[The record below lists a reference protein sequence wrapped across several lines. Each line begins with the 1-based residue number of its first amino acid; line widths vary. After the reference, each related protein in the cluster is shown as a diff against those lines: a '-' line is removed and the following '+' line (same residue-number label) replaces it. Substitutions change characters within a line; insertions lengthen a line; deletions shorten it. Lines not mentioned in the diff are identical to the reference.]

1 MIITP
6 MDDSCTVA
14 ACAMRALRLYNNG
27 PTTRWLT
34 MLLVQC
40 LVVKSRTRDFVA
52 ERTRLNYDP
61 ACILGLFWEMVR
73 FGMFLSVAVFLLFE
87 S

>member
-34 MLLVQC
+34 VLLVQC
-40 LVVKSRTRDFVA
+40 LVVKSRIRDLGA
-52 ERTRLNYDP
+52 ERTGLNYDP
-61 ACILGLFWEMVR
+61 ACILGLFWEMVL
-73 FGMFLSVAVFLLFE
+73 FGVFLAVAAFLLFE
-87 S
+87 G